1 MTLTEF
7 QNKYTVADFTQF
19 DIPFTDYFYLKNH
32 PNEENAQEIDTWIE
46 KYYAGIAQKCN
57 ESGEYTI
64 DCFKDRYTVR
74 KIDEIAQIHYDAM
87 TDEEKAEYDEKKRV
101 EKIEAEISE
110 LKAYLSETDYAIT
123 KINEVMATGT
133 DEELAEVKAEYAEVL
148 TKRKEAR
155 ARINE
160 LEKELTANEETEE

>member
-7 QNKYTVADFTQF
+7 QNKYTVSDFTQF

-32 PNEENAQEIDTWIE
+32 PSEPNAQEIDTWIE

-110 LKAYLSETDYAIT
+110 LKAYLSESDYIVV
-123 KINEVMATGT
+123 KLNECIATGT
-133 DEELAEVKAEYAEVL
+133 EEEIAEMKEKYADDLA
-148 TKRKEAR
+148 KRKEAR
-155 ARINE
+155 ARINSLEGE
-160 LEKELTANEETEE
+160 LAGE